1 MRWRKV
7 SHARNVCLSLRTR
20 SYVTH
25 ICVHVNCQ
33 NWPTIGIPE
42 AGMIRCVEN
51 NANRFHFRVSLQ
63 LPRGFRAT
71 FLDPLSHLSWETE
84 AHYNPAHIACLFS
97 VKKSNLNLNPYC
109 SGAPT
114 WTQTRTVIA
123 MSPSLHSIVSL
134 FISPY
139 SSPML
144 TACNSQTSHLQLIA

>member
-1 MRWRKV
+1 MSEGQNMWWRKV

-63 LPRGFRAT
+63 LPRGLWAT
-71 FLDPLSHLSWETE
+71 FLEPLSQLSS
-84 AHYNPAHIACLFS
+84 AQLFS
-97 VKKSNLNLNPYC
+97 IRFPTYLGDWSTLQSRPHSLSIQRKKEQLEPEPILFRSTYLNTN
-109 SGAPT
+109 SD
-114 WTQTRTVIA
+114 
-123 MSPSLHSIVSL
+123 SDSHES
-134 FISPY
+134 ISPFH
-139 SSPML
+139 
-144 TACNSQTSHLQLIA
+144 C